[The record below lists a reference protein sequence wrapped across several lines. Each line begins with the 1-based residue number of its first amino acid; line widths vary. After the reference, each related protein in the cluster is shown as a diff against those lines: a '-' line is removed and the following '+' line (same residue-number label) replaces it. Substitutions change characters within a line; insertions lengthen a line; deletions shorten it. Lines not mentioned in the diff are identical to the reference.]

1 MLCHMKMDFQNI
13 ILGTY
18 GKFVQNRAFSLI
30 CKIGH
35 SALFW
40 LNHFIVTDFQ
50 IQPKNR
56 RIQSNSLCGMVW
68 YLDTNGH
75 FIALLMRHTS

>member
-1 MLCHMKMDFQNI
+1 MLCHMKMNFQNI

-40 LNHFIVTDFQ
+40 LNHFQ
-50 IQPKNR
+50 IQQKKR

-75 FIALLMRHTS
+75 FIALSMRHIS

>member
-50 IQPKNR
+50 IQPKK
-56 RIQSNSLCGMVW
+56 
-68 YLDTNGH
+68 
-75 FIALLMRHTS
+75 

>member
-40 LNHFIVTDFQ
+40 LNHFQ
-50 IQPKNR
+50 IQQKKIGEYKVTPYV
-56 RIQSNSLCGMVW
+56 VW
-68 YLDTNGH
+68 YG
-75 FIALLMRHTS
+75 I